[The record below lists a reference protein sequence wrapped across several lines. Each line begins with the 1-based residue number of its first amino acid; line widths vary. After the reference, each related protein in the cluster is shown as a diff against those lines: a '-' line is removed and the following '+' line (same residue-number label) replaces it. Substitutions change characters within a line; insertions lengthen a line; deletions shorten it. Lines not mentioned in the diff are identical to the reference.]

1 MVAGSKGV
9 VSAMTTSEAIA
20 QAALK
25 EHNIKL
31 IDPVQHGE
39 VTFTIRHGRV
49 TYTKV
54 IVSIPNQ
61 ETA

>member
-1 MVAGSKGV
+1 
-9 VSAMTTSEAIA
+9 MTTSQAIV